1 MGGFMG
7 RKVVIQKV
15 DLDTALCAFLLGV
28 GQADEIVVVRDKAS
42 PEDLAN
48 PEVLCIECGGSG
60 EVEKGNFD
68 HHTEKPLPP
77 ACLQAFQYLSQKD
90 PNLQQNAA
98 LRELVEYVAILD
110 TQGPKAIEE
119 RAGKLG
125 FPTISHVF
133 SGMLLCTKDEKD
145 RLFRGMEIFRL
156 LVERKISPF
165 REMPEL
171 SEWRD
176 YIAAKRESLEALRKA
191 VESAEFFQTRGG
203 LRAAFLETGVPGVLG
218 ALYEMGAQVVIAYCP
233 DFGDPPVPKYT
244 IGGNGVRVDGL
255 KPYLAELEEG
265 WGGPAHGTILGSPR
279 RGSKLPPQKIK
290 ELVCQHL

>member
-1 MGGFMG
+1 MG

-28 GQADEIVVVRDKAS
+28 GRGDEVVVVRDKAA

-68 HHTEKPLPP
+68 HHDTEKPLPP

-90 PNLQQNAA
+90 LKLSENLA

-110 TQGPKAIEE
+110 TQGPKALEE
-119 RAGKLG
+119 RAGKPD
-125 FPTISHVF
+125 FPTLSHVF
-133 SGMLLCTKDEKD
+133 SGMLLCTKDPKEQ
-145 RLFRGMEIFRL
+145 LFRGIEIFE
-156 LVERKISPF
+156 LVLERKISPF
-165 REMPEL
+165 GKMPEL
-171 SEWRD
+171 LEWRE
-176 YIAAKRESLEALRKA
+176 YIAAKRESLEAVKKA

-203 LRAAFLETGVPGVLG
+203 LRAAFVEAEVPGVLG
-218 ALYEMGAQVVIAYCP
+218 ALYEMGAQVVIAYCQK
-233 DFGDPPVPKYT
+233 FGNPPVPKYT

-265 WGGPAHGTILGSPR
+265 WGGPAHGTILGSPKG
-279 RGSKLPPQKIK
+279 GSKLPPKKIK